1 MAGTDL
7 RVEEFDDSPI
17 LEDIALRLRKIK
29 QSGDALF
36 ENNTLPTGVNKF
48 LLISASLKNAI
59 Y

>member
-29 QSGDALF
+29 QSGDALLVF
-36 ENNTLPTGVNKF
+36 
-48 LLISASLKNAI
+48 
-59 Y
+59 